1 MKHYFFI
8 HLPYTITMR
17 FLITISTLFLLLSCS
32 NNVKFNIEGKLVN
45 NAASMVYL
53 VVDGQQVDTLASA
66 PIASDN
72 SFRLRG
78 EVHEPTTAFI
88 CDDNGNTLTILLTE
102 NATLRLR
109 PLAEGGYIAEGGPI
123 NDKYNLT
130 MSRMSDI
137 ARQIIKLDPDDQTVN
152 EQYESLAAKY
162 HQILSTAITDNLD
175 NLVGVEL
182 FLSQESRSMTAEDMR
197 VRLAQFSPQMR
208 ELSVMRQFAE
218 YIELYARSEVGK
230 QITDIS
236 LNTLTG
242 HKFLS
247 EIRQGKWVLL
257 DFWATWCE
265 PCLEEIPTLQK
276 AYEKYAI
283 RGFEIC
289 AISLDMDAERWRKFI
304 SENNLLWTNAIDLP
318 NEDEPTIA
326 DIYGLQSI
334 PTNLLISPQGEIVA
348 RNIFGEELLHELQ
361 HHLGE

>member
-1 MKHYFFI
+1 
-8 HLPYTITMR
+8 MR

-162 HQILSTAITDNLD
+162 HQILQHS
-175 NLVGVEL
+175 
-182 FLSQESRSMTAEDMR
+182 
-197 VRLAQFSPQMR
+197 
-208 ELSVMRQFAE
+208 
-218 YIELYARSEVGK
+218 Y
-230 QITDIS
+230 
-236 LNTLTG
+236 
-242 HKFLS
+242 
-247 EIRQGKWVLL
+247 LL
-257 DFWATWCE
+257 
-265 PCLEEIPTLQK
+265 
-276 AYEKYAI
+276 
-283 RGFEIC
+283 
-289 AISLDMDAERWRKFI
+289 
-304 SENNLLWTNAIDLP
+304 
-318 NEDEPTIA
+318 
-326 DIYGLQSI
+326 
-334 PTNLLISPQGEIVA
+334 
-348 RNIFGEELLHELQ
+348 
-361 HHLGE
+361 